1 MSEKYKKRIICNLPD
16 YEYGEFISSLKYE
29 NIPYP
34 VRLIRFFIESYL
46 AGDKDARAIVEN
58 YKQKNKVS
66 GRAKKEQIIK
76 QEDLAKKT
84 ETLYSLD
91 SDDIDGIY
99 DLLDETMP
107 DWGSNELWW
116 NMWER

>member
-34 VRLIRFFIESYL
+34 VRIIRFLIVFYL

-58 YKQKNKVS
+58 YKQKNNNIF
-66 GRAKKEQIIK
+66 KKINIPNY
-76 QEDLAKKT
+76 LIT
-84 ETLYSLD
+84 
-91 SDDIDGIY
+91 I
-99 DLLDETMP
+99 
-107 DWGSNELWW
+107 
-116 NMWER
+116 R